1 MAFKIGFTAEHTER
15 KPEAPVASVQT
26 CVVPKK
32 SLVQVR
38 FPGKGMSLSYYND
51 LFDLKPGDFV
61 YVDGK
66 LEGQLGRIVDVS
78 YNFKIKIADYK
89 RVIAVVN
96 TSVSGQFHMAGSHF
110 VTFERSTLPKE
121 QISLWFKAP
130 AKEDD
135 EYVSSTDDSSFRL
148 DDLNTMKITPAIAER
163 GHEYYMENRVRY
175 IVLDG
180 SHGYAIVEGSES
192 YTVEFEYHDGEISQL
207 ICECPCSY
215 NCKHE
220 FAAILQLRE
229 TLELI
234 EKHYA
239 EEYKRTGYGACPDG
253 DEFLIQ
259 LSVVH
264 HERRVYSAKRII
276 FEMSDDL
283 WDIYMDK
290 KDAVLGVNA

>member
-1 MAFKIGFTAEHTER
+1 MAFKIGFTAEHMER
-15 KPEAPVASVQT
+15 KPEAPVASVQN

-38 FPGKGMSLSYYND
+38 FPGKGMALSYYND
-51 LFDLKPGDFV
+51 QFDLKPGDFV

-66 LEGQLGRIVDVS
+66 LEGQLGRVTDVS

-96 TSVSGQFHMAGSHF
+96 TSISGQFHMAGSHF

-180 SHGYAIVEGSES
+180 SRGFAIVEGSES
-192 YTVEFEYHDGEISQL
+192 YIVEFEYHDGEISQL

-220 FAAILQLRE
+220 FAAMLQLRE

-239 EEYKRTGYGACPDG
+239 EEYKRTSYFAAINKGTLFAYAIDG
-253 DEFLIQ
+253 KETGSFTL
-259 LSVVH
+259 
-264 HERRVYSAKRII
+264 
-276 FEMSDDL
+276 
-283 WDIYMDK
+283 
-290 KDAVLGVNA
+290 